1 MNQVESAAIGS
12 SSPNEPVLEVRRIC
26 KSFPG
31 VRALHDVDFDVR
43 AGEIHAL
50 CGENGAG
57 KSTLMKILAGNQT
70 PDSGEMR
77 HGGARVEFQTPLDA
91 KRRGI
96 LLIHQEISLVA
107 QLSIAENIFLGA
119 LPRTGAIYVA
129 QKKLAADAA
138 AALRACGYNMQV
150 DQRVGEL
157 SIAHQQMV
165 ELARA
170 AAFQCSVVVF
180 DEPTAS
186 LTEAEA
192 QSLFENIRR
201 LKREGV
207 GIVYV
212 SHKLKEIFALSDR
225 ITILR
230 DGEVRGVLATKD
242 TSEAELTRL
251 MIGRSLSEHLG
262 KAQFTPGAEALRVEG
277 LSVSGYVDEVSFS
290 VRQGEILGLYGLV
303 GAGRSEAAEA
313 IFGLRAKTGG
323 KFLWKGQPVDIRS
336 ARDAVELG
344 IALVP
349 EDRKRQGLILEMPAR
364 ENISLALLRRLSRWG
379 VLQRGRERSLFHDY
393 AQRLRIKVANDSAK
407 AATLSGGNQQ
417 KVVLAKWIATNPRL
431 LILDEPT
438 RGVDVG
444 AKAEIYAII
453 IGLAEL
459 GMAVILISSEMPE
472 IISLSH
478 RVVTMYRGHVTDE
491 VRQVDISE
499 ERLVAGAMNR
509 NFAPRPGGQP
519 RQATQPPGA
528 AE

>member
-1 MNQVESAAIGS
+1 M
-12 SSPNEPVLEVRRIC
+12 
-26 KSFPG
+26 
-31 VRALHDVDFDVR
+31 HDVDFDVR

-70 PDSGEMR
+70 PDFAELR

-150 DQRVGEL
+150 DQRGG
-157 SIAHQQMV
+157 
-165 ELARA
+165 RA
-170 AAFQCSVVVF
+170 IHRPSANGRTRSRGRVPVFGLVVF

-230 DGEVRGVLATKD
+230 DGEV
-242 TSEAELTRL
+242 
-251 MIGRSLSEHLG
+251 LG
-262 KAQFTPGAEALRVEG
+262 
-277 LSVSGYVDEVSFS
+277 
-290 VRQGEILGLYGLV
+290 
-303 GAGRSEAAEA
+303 GAG
-313 IFGLRAKTGG
+313 
-323 KFLWKGQPVDIRS
+323 
-336 ARDAVELG
+336 
-344 IALVP
+344 
-349 EDRKRQGLILEMPAR
+349 
-364 ENISLALLRRLSRWG
+364 
-379 VLQRGRERSLFHDY
+379 Y
-393 AQRLRIKVANDSAK
+393 
-407 AATLSGGNQQ
+407 
-417 KVVLAKWIATNPRL
+417 
-431 LILDEPT
+431 
-438 RGVDVG
+438 
-444 AKAEIYAII
+444 
-453 IGLAEL
+453 
-459 GMAVILISSEMPE
+459 
-472 IISLSH
+472 
-478 RVVTMYRGHVTDE
+478 
-491 VRQVDISE
+491 
-499 ERLVAGAMNR
+499 
-509 NFAPRPGGQP
+509 
-519 RQATQPPGA
+519 
-528 AE
+528 